1 MGLPLRLPLKRP
13 PRTSAPRLPPL
24 VQPAPTT
31 QLDRRPTTDQP
42 RLTGL
47 WVPHLDRVQA
57 RDVPGQKVEHL
68 LYLADALVHVEW
80 RMPGGEDVH
89 VVRMV
94 AGGELVHV
102 GHRLAVR

>member
-47 WVPHLDRVQA
+47 WVLQLGAEAEAERRALAKQHLGFVMSICLAAGQRSSLRVF
-57 RDVPGQKVEHL
+57 R
-68 LYLADALVHVEW
+68 
-80 RMPGGEDVH
+80 
-89 VVRMV
+89 
-94 AGGELVHV
+94 
-102 GHRLAVR
+102 RLALENDEHAEMLVR